1 MVWHVYT
8 EDWEE
13 TRAAFLEFVEENR
26 AKAAGETT
34 PGHLSDEETDDDY
47 DLITDGGDVSEDGE

>member
-13 TRAAFLEFVEENR
+13 TRAAFLEFVEERR
-26 AKAAGETT
+26 AAEEADET
-34 PGHLSDEETDDDY
+34 PSYLSDEETDADDY
-47 DLITDGGDVSEDGE
+47 DLVTDGGE

>member
-13 TRAAFLEFVEENR
+13 TRAAFLEFVEERR
-26 AKAAGETT
+26 AKEAGETT
-34 PGHLSDEETDDDY
+34 PGHLSDEPTDDDY
-47 DLITDGGDVSEDGE
+47 DLLTDGGAASGAR